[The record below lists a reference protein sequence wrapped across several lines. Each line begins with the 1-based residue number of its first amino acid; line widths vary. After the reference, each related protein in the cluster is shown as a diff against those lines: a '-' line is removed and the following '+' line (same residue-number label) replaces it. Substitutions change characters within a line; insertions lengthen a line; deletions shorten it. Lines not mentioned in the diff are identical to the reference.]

1 MIYRVTLICLLFVT
15 GLCAQEV
22 HEKVTTEVFHVNH
35 NVQLELDASY
45 ANVEFATWDSPKVK
59 VEAVM
64 KVANASEKE
73 VEQYFSNWDFEALG
87 NRSKV
92 IVSAKGNKSASYVFH
107 HNNSVKVAIDP
118 LEMHIIESITPDLD
132 QSIIVE
138 MKDLPPLPELEVHD
152 EHVFEF
158 DYEAYKKDG
167 EKYLKVWKSKWKTK
181 RNKGKQEEMD
191 AWRKAMREWREKARA
206 MAERHHERVMVVREK
221 VLQQQERHQ
230 RELLERERALH
241 KAEEARKIH
250 IITQDVERKNKK
262 HARIE
267 KKIKVTLPKKANIRL
282 KVRHGEVRL
291 ADGPSINATLSHA
304 KLYGK
309 TVQGKESVIK
319 ASYTPVSIDL
329 WKQGQLSVDYV
340 NKVSL
345 KQVGAI
351 NIRSNSSTVKIGE
364 LLNTATVNDAFGVLS
379 IDKISSNLNRLQLY
393 LDNSNVK
400 ILLPKSETVNLDYK
414 GVYSQ
419 LIHPKLKNKTQ
430 RVFVVGKSQPSKGV
444 VVRSQYS
451 NVVFGSN

>member
-1 MIYRVTLICLLFVT
+1 MIYRITLICLLFVT

-22 HEKVTTEVFHVNH
+22 HEKVATEVFHVNH
-35 NVQLELDASY
+35 DVQLELDASY
-45 ANVEFATWDSPKVK
+45 ANVEFYTWDSPKVK

-64 KVANASEKE
+64 EVANASEEE
-73 VEQYFSNWDFEALG
+73 VDQYFSNWDFEALG

-92 IVSAKGNKSASYVFH
+92 LVSAKGNKSTGYVFH
-107 HNNSVKVAIDP
+107 HNNEVKVAVDP
-118 LEMHIIESITPDLD
+118 LEMHIIESITPDFD

-138 MKDLPPLPELEVHD
+138 MKDLPPMPELEVHD
-152 EHVFEF
+152 EDVFEF
-158 DYEAYKKDG
+158 DYDAYKKDG

-181 RNKGKQEEMD
+181 HNKGKQEQMD
-191 AWRKAMREWREKARA
+191 AWRSAMREWREKARA
-206 MAERHHERVMVVREK
+206 MVERHHESVVVIREK
-221 VLQQQERHQ
+221 VLQEQERHQ
-230 RELLERERALH
+230 RELLEQKRAFH
-241 KAEEARKIH
+241 RAEEARKIH
-250 IITQDVERKNKK
+250 IVTQGVKRNTEK

-267 KKIKVTLPKKANIRL
+267 KKIKVTLPKKANIKL

-309 TVQGKESVIK
+309 TVQGKGSVIH

-329 WKQGQLSVDYV
+329 WKQGRLSVDYA

-345 KQVGAI
+345 KRVGAI

-364 LLNTATVNDAFGVLS
+364 LLNSATINDAFGVLS
-379 IDKISSNLNRLQLY
+379 IDKISSDLNRLQLY
-393 LDNSNVK
+393 LDNSKVKVLLRKNK
-400 ILLPKSETVNLDYK
+400 ILNVDYK

-419 LIHPKLKNKTQ
+419 LIHPELKNKAQ
-430 RVFVVGKSQPSKGV
+430 RVFVIGKSQPSKGV
-444 VVRSQYS
+444 IVRSQYS

>member
-15 GLCAQEV
+15 GLCAQEAQ
-22 HEKVTTEVFHVNH
+22 EKVMTEVFHVNH
-35 NVQLELDASY
+35 DVLLELDASY
-45 ANVEFATWDSPKVK
+45 SNVEFSTWDSPKVK
-59 VEAVM
+59 VEAIM
-64 KVANASEKE
+64 KVANASELE

-107 HNNSVKVAIDP
+107 HNNKVKVAIDP
-118 LEMHIIESITPDLD
+118 LEMHIIESITPNID

-138 MKDLPPLPELEVHD
+138 MKDLPPMPELEVHD

-181 RNKGKQEEMD
+181 HNKGKQEQME
-191 AWRKAMREWREKARA
+191 AWREAMREWRAKARA
-206 MAERHHERVMVVREK
+206 MVERHHESVVVIRERA
-221 VLQQQERHQ
+221 LQEQERHQ
-230 RELLERERALH
+230 RELLEHERVLH
-241 KAEEARKIH
+241 RAEEARKIH
-250 IITQDVERKNKK
+250 IVTQDVKRNAVK
-262 HARIE
+262 HAHIE
-267 KKIKVTLPKKANIRL
+267 KKIRVTLPKKASIRL

-291 ADGPSINATLSHA
+291 ADGPSINAALTHS

-329 WKQGQLSVDYV
+329 WKQGQLRVDYV
-340 NKVSL
+340 DKVSL
-345 KQVGAI
+345 KKVGAI
-351 NIRSNSSTVKIGE
+351 NIRSNSSTVQIGE
-364 LLNTATVNDAFGVLS
+364 LLNSATINDAFGALT
-379 IDKISSNLNRLQLY
+379 IDRVSSDLNRLQLY

-400 ILLPKSETVNLDYK
+400 IMLPKNKPVDLNYK

-419 LIHPKLKNKTQ
+419 VIHPKLKNKTQ
-430 RVFVVGKSQPSKGV
+430 RVFVVGTSQGLKGI

-451 NVVFGSN
+451 NVEFGSN